1 MSILTAVFSNSAD
14 RIITTYDDGRPIQ
27 DVPNF
32 AGNRDRKEI
41 AAWEALSN
49 TITPFVALPDTRS
62 ARQKCHARYIEELS
76 PEGTFETSIVD
87 MFDAMVK
94 ALNGDMMDFNKLVVK
109 MDKIRSDLL

>member
-1 MSILTAVFSNSAD
+1 MSVLTAVYSKSSE

-49 TITPFVALPDTRS
+49 TITPYVAPPDTRS
-62 ARQKCHARYIEELS
+62 PRQKRNDRYIKDL
-76 PEGTFETSIVD
+76 GIVD
-87 MFDAMVK
+87 MLDAVIK
-94 ALNGDMMDFNKLVVK
+94 AINGDMTDFNELVVK
-109 MDKIRSDLL
+109 IDNIKRDIQ